1 MNKFSQQTFIKTN
14 NVGLLCYFLNDVK
27 KISGISERQVKN
39 KDDDQLRSQSSSQA
53 EDDDA
58 SLSVELDIP
67 VPAPT
72 IPGFIP
78 LPDGPQPSD
87 IKINQPPPNMP
98 MSIPPLGMM
107 PPFGLPN
114 ISREY
119 ISNKQMFY

>member
-1 MNKFSQQTFIKTN
+1 MFCLALWKSCFIIRSVN
-14 NVGLLCYFLNDVK
+14 NV
-27 KISGISERQVKN
+27 SGFAERQVKS

-78 LPDGPQPSD
+78 LPDGPQPTD
-87 IKINQPPPNMP
+87 IKISQPPPNMP

-119 ISNKQMFY
+119 IGNKLIVY